1 MTFLSIVAAF
11 AIFVVLAIA
20 FSRSS
25 GAKVA
30 ATQSLLRA
38 DSDLAKETDGRDR
51 DFSRQIISR
60 VFSTDDQEFINTL
73 GSPELRFALSAERKR
88 LAIRWVRSNALEA
101 SGIVRDH
108 LAMAARTTDLRLTGE
123 AQLALR
129 YLELRLFSNILLILV
144 VCFGPGG
151 LRGMAAQAES
161 LMAALRAS
169 GGRGKSVAK
178 AVLS

>member
-30 ATQSLLRA
+30 TTQSLFRA

-51 DFSRQIISR
+51 DFSRQILGR
-60 VFSTDDQEFINTL
+60 VFSTDDQEFIDAL

-88 LAIRWVRSNALEA
+88 LATRWIRSNAFEA

-108 LAMAARTTDLRLTGE
+108 LAMTAGTADLRLMGE
-123 AQLALR
+123 AQLGLR
-129 YLELRLFSNILLILV
+129 YLELRLFCSILQILV
-144 VCFGPGG
+144 VCVGPGG

-161 LMAALRAS
+161 LMAALRAA
-169 GGRGKSVAK
+169 GGREKSVAK
-178 AVLS
+178 VALP